1 MSSALAQDAP
11 LLEWD
16 WIVDHRDDIW
26 DLTLEHLQ
34 LSLAAVGIGF
44 AIAAGLTL
52 LILRAPWTYG
62 PVTWVAGALY
72 TIPSLALFAV
82 LLPYTGLG
90 FRPALIGLVSY
101 TLLILVRNMVAGLRA
116 VPSAVREA
124 ADGMGYTPMRRLL
137 SIELPLA
144 VPAIV
149 TGLRIA
155 SVTTI
160 GLVTI
165 TAVIGAGG
173 YGRLILDGLGR
184 FFPTPTVVGA
194 VLSMAMAAVV
204 DVAFVL
210 VGRALTPWSRRA
222 GVL

>member
-1 MSSALAQDAP
+1 MTLAQDAP

-16 WIVDHRDDIW
+16 WVVDHTDDIW
-26 DLTLEHLQ
+26 ALTVEHLQ

-52 LILRAPWTYG
+52 VIVRAPWTYG
-62 PVTWVAGALY
+62 PVTWVAGILY
-72 TIPSLALFAV
+72 TIPSLALFAL

-90 FRPALIGLVSY
+90 FTPALIGLVSY
-101 TLLILVRNMVAGLRA
+101 TLLILVRNMVAGIRA
-116 VPSAVREA
+116 VPAAVREA
-124 ADGMGYTPMRRLL
+124 ADGMGYTPLRRLVA
-137 SIELPLA
+137 IEVPLA

-204 DVAFVL
+204 DVAFVGL
-210 VGRALTPWSRRA
+210 GRVLTPWTRRA
-222 GVL
+222 GGA